1 MTMKLNISDDL
12 KLPLE
17 AVTETFAVMGIRGSG
32 KTHTA
37 SVMAEE
43 MLKAGQP
50 IVVYDPTGAWFGLK
64 TSADGKRPGFPV
76 VIFGGEHP
84 DVPLE
89 ESAGET
95 IAKVIVEKRFPAILD
110 VSLMRKGARIHFMQ
124 DFCETLYHQNRQALH
139 FFVDE
144 AHTIAPQRVP
154 PTSKGE
160 YSVAR
165 VLGAMEDIVLQG
177 RRRGLGMTAIS
188 QRPALVNTNIRTQC
202 STLIAMRI
210 VGPHD
215 LKAIEEWT
223 EAHGTPERTAEM
235 MKTLAVLGKGEGWV
249 WSVWLDLFKRLRF
262 RRRET
267 FDSSAT
273 PEVGK
278 SVAAPKVV
286 ADIDLDALGAQ
297 IKSTVERAKEND
309 PKALKLELAKLRQ
322 QLAAR
327 PKEQVEKIVEKIVE
341 RPAIDAK
348 TLKETESIV
357 ERLEREGA
365 KQIEAGN
372 RLVEAAKLMAAAL
385 RATAQPMARAVPIV
399 RPVVQH
405 VPVVREQRQPRSA
418 AVATDRLP
426 KGERRVLTAIAQFDG
441 GLDKTHLMTLTGYK
455 RRSRDDYVF
464 RLKQR
469 GFVAENGETVTAT
482 PDGVSALGD
491 DFQPLPTGEA
501 LRSYW
506 MQRLPQG
513 ERRVLEVLISAYPN
527 PIAKEQIETE
537 TGYARRS
544 RDDYLYRLGA
554 RRLVENVGRGEVKA
568 SDQLF

>member
-1 MTMKLNISDDL
+1 LTSSSDYA
-12 KLPLE
+12 LP
-17 AVTETFAVMGIRGSG
+17 
-32 KTHTA
+32 
-37 SVMAEE
+37 
-43 MLKAGQP
+43 
-50 IVVYDPTGAWFGLK
+50 
-64 TSADGKRPGFPV
+64 
-76 VIFGGEHP
+76 
-84 DVPLE
+84 
-89 ESAGET
+89 
-95 IAKVIVEKRFPAILD
+95 
-110 VSLMRKGARIHFMQ
+110 
-124 DFCETLYHQNRQALH
+124 
-139 FFVDE
+139 
-144 AHTIAPQRVP
+144 
-154 PTSKGE
+154 
-160 YSVAR
+160 
-165 VLGAMEDIVLQG
+165 
-177 RRRGLGMTAIS
+177 
-188 QRPALVNTNIRTQC
+188 
-202 STLIAMRI
+202 
-210 VGPHD
+210 
-215 LKAIEEWT
+215 
-223 EAHGTPERTAEM
+223 
-235 MKTLAVLGKGEGWV
+235 
-249 WSVWLDLFKRLRF
+249 
-262 RRRET
+262 RRET

-322 QLAAR
+322 QLASR

-385 RATAQPMARAVPIV
+385 RATAPPAPRAVPE
-399 RPVVQH
+399 
-405 VPVVREQRQPRSA
+405 VRELRQPRPV

-469 GFVAENGETVTAT
+469 GFVSENGETVTAT

>member
-1 MTMKLNISDDL
+1 MSTKLNISDDL

-89 ESAGET
+89 ETAGET

-110 VSLMRKGARIHFMQ
+110 VSLMRKNARIRFMQ

-144 AHTIAPQRVP
+144 AHTIAPQKAFP
-154 PTSKGE
+154 EIT
-160 YSVAR
+160 R

-177 RRRGLGMTAIS
+177 RRRGLGLTIIS
-188 QRPALVNTNIRTQC
+188 QRPALVNTNLRTQC
-202 STLIAMRI
+202 STLVAMRI

-215 LKAIEEWT
+215 RKAIEEWT
-223 EAHGTPERTAEM
+223 EAHGTPERAREM
-235 MKTLAVLGKGEGWV
+235 MATLAMLNKGEGWV

-278 SVAAPKVV
+278 SVIAPKIV
-286 ADIDLDALGAQ
+286 AEIDLNALGAQ

-309 PKALKLELAKLRQ
+309 PKALKAELAKLRQ
-322 QLAAR
+322 QLATR
-327 PKEQVEKIVEKIVE
+327 PKEQVERIVEKIVE
-341 RPAIDAK
+341 RPAIDDKAIK
-348 TLKETESIV
+348 GVEGIV

-365 KQIEAGN
+365 KHIETGE
-372 RLVEAAKLMAAAL
+372 RLVKAAGEMAAAL
-385 RATAQPMARAVPIV
+385 RATQAARPTPQRAVVAPVQRRITTPSP
-399 RPVVQH
+399 RPAGGGV
-405 VPVVREQRQPRSA
+405 A
-418 AVATDRLP
+418 TATDRLP
-426 KGERRVLTAIAQFDG
+426 VGEQSILRACIQFPDGVTREQLTV
-441 GLDKTHLMTLTGYK
+441 LTGYK
-455 RRSRDDYVF
+455 RSTRDAYVQ
-464 RLKQR
+464 RLGEK
-469 GFVAENGETVTAT
+469 GLIEVNGTTVVAT
-482 PDGVSALGD
+482 PDGVAALPD
-491 DFQPLPTGEA
+491 AEPLPLGEE
-501 LRSYW
+501 LRDYW
-506 MQRLPQG
+506 RRRLPQG
-513 ERRVLEVLISAYPN
+513 ERAIFEVLIGAYPN
-527 PIAKEQIETE
+527 AVPRDAITESTSYKRSTRDAYLQRMDAK
-537 TGYARRS
+537 
-544 RDDYLYRLGA
+544 RLI
-554 RRLVENVGRGEVKA
+554 ENVGRGEVKA